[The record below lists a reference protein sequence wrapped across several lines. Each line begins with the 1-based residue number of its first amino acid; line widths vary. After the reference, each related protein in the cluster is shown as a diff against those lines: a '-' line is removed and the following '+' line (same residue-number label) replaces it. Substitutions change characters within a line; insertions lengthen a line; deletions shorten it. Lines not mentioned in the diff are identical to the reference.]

1 MRILLIFFLTFGKFA
16 FADIN
21 AANKFTH
28 DLYKDLVGTTKV
40 LNDLTIQ
47 NCFAP
52 IVKLA
57 YQNSFDAWI
66 AASVIQFGP
75 IQELGGQ
82 ISFSFWPTLLIGVA
96 LGMTISL
103 LLIHNIKSLEQ
114 LFIVIV
120 FSIAGLIILGVI
132 TRLISIF
139 YWKKYNWSFSS
150 DLK

>member
-1 MRILLIFFLTFGKFA
+1 MKKF
-16 FADIN
+16 
-21 AANKFTH
+21 KSS
-28 DLYKDLVGTTKV
+28 Y
-40 LNDLTIQ
+40 
-47 NCFAP
+47 
-52 IVKLA
+52 
-57 YQNSFDAWI
+57 SFKERA
-66 AASVIQFGP
+66 
-75 IQELGGQ
+75 L

-120 FSIAGLIILGVI
+120 FSIAGLILLGVI
-132 TRLISIF
+132 TRLTSIF

>member
-1 MRILLIFFLTFGKFA
+1 MKKFKSDYSFKEGIL
-16 FADIN
+16 
-21 AANKFTH
+21 
-28 DLYKDLVGTTKV
+28 
-40 LNDLTIQ
+40 
-47 NCFAP
+47 
-52 IVKLA
+52 
-57 YQNSFDAWI
+57 
-66 AASVIQFGP
+66 
-75 IQELGGQ
+75 

-103 LLIHNIKSLEQ
+103 LLIHNMKSLEQ

>member
-1 MRILLIFFLTFGKFA
+1 MKKF
-16 FADIN
+16 
-21 AANKFTH
+21 KSS
-28 DLYKDLVGTTKV
+28 Y
-40 LNDLTIQ
+40 
-47 NCFAP
+47 
-52 IVKLA
+52 
-57 YQNSFDAWI
+57 SF
-66 AASVIQFGP
+66 
-75 IQELGGQ
+75 QERAL

>member
-1 MRILLIFFLTFGKFA
+1 MEKIKSS
-16 FADIN
+16 
-21 AANKFTH
+21 
-28 DLYKDLVGTTKV
+28 Y
-40 LNDLTIQ
+40 
-47 NCFAP
+47 
-52 IVKLA
+52 
-57 YQNSFDAWI
+57 SFKERA
-66 AASVIQFGP
+66 
-75 IQELGGQ
+75 L

>member
-1 MRILLIFFLTFGKFA
+1 MKKF
-16 FADIN
+16 
-21 AANKFTH
+21 KSS
-28 DLYKDLVGTTKV
+28 Y
-40 LNDLTIQ
+40 
-47 NCFAP
+47 
-52 IVKLA
+52 
-57 YQNSFDAWI
+57 SFKERA
-66 AASVIQFGP
+66 
-75 IQELGGQ
+75 L

-103 LLIHNIKSLEQ
+103 LLIHNMKSLEQ

>member
-1 MRILLIFFLTFGKFA
+1 MKKFKSDYSFKEGIL
-16 FADIN
+16 
-21 AANKFTH
+21 
-28 DLYKDLVGTTKV
+28 
-40 LNDLTIQ
+40 
-47 NCFAP
+47 
-52 IVKLA
+52 
-57 YQNSFDAWI
+57 
-66 AASVIQFGP
+66 
-75 IQELGGQ
+75 